1 MLLYST
7 DCLKRN
13 SKMKNK
19 EQHTFPFIERLLD
32 GAEVEWKPL
41 GEVTKYEQPTTYL
54 VKSANYDNAFTIP
67 VLTAGKT
74 FILGYT
80 NETTGIYKASK
91 SPVIIFDDFTTAN
104 KWINF
109 DFKVKSS
116 AMKMVTSKDESK
128 VLLRYIYHW
137 LNTLPSEFTESDHKR
152 QWISNFCYKKIPIPC
167 PNNTKRSLAIQHR
180 IVDILDKFTELEAEL
195 EGRKRQYEYYRNQL
209 LSFDILNK
217 EEQLVKNVS
226 LIPLGSIGDICMC
239 KRILKQQTSDKG
251 DIPFYKIGTF
261 GKVPNSFISKEL
273 FYKYKEKYN
282 YPLMGDVLISASGTI
297 GRAVIFDGKDAYFQD
312 SNIVWIK
319 NDESKVLNKYL
330 YYYYQIAKWNV
341 AEGGTIQRLYND
353 NLRKTLI
360 PIPYSDDKQ
369 KSLSEQQRI
378 VSILDKFDTLT
389 TSISE
394 GLPKEIELRRKQY
407 EYYRDRLLSFKH

>member
-104 KWINF
+104 KWVNF

-180 IVDILDKFTELEAEL
+180 IVDILDKFTELE
-195 EGRKRQYEYYRNQL
+195 GRKRQYEYYRNQL
-209 LSFDILNK
+209 LSIEVLNK
-217 EEQLVKNVS
+217 GKQKTDKIPIRTMGEVGEFIRGKRFVKT
-226 LIPLGSIGDICMC
+226 DITTQGCPCIHYGEMYTHSGIWAN
-239 KRILKQQTSDKG
+239 KSK
-251 DIPFYKIGTF
+251 
-261 GKVPNSFISKEL
+261 SFISPALVTQKNLRLAQTNDVIIVGAGETIEDL
-273 FYKYKEKYN
+273 GVGTAWLSQTSVVIHDACFIFRSNLNPKYVAYFTRTNNFHDQLRRHVSSGK
-282 YPLMGDVLISASGTI
+282 ISA
-297 GRAVIFDGKDAYFQD
+297 V
-312 SNIVWIK
+312 N
-319 NDESKVLNKYL
+319 
-330 YYYYQIAKWNV
+330 AKGL
-341 AEGGTIQRLYND
+341 AKIQ
-353 NLRKTLI
+353 I
-360 PIPYSDDKQ
+360 PIPP
-369 KSLSEQQRI
+369 LSEQQRI